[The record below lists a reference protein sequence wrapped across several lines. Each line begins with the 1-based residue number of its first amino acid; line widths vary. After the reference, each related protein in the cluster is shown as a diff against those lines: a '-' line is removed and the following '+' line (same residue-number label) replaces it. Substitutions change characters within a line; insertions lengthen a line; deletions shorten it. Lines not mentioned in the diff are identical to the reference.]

1 MTLFSIIKVVL
12 ELSAI
17 ALLCYG
23 VYREKDLIKFERKV
37 FKYLKAFVLSCVY
50 TVKDKLVGEKKT
62 DNVTSVDTSAYE
74 EMLASLNK
82 SSNVYDIKI
91 AS

>member
-1 MTLFSIIKVVL
+1 MTIFSFIKVIL

-37 FKYLKAFVLSCVY
+37 YKYVKAFVLSCAYSVR
-50 TVKDKLVGEKKT
+50 DKLSAEKKT
-62 DNVTSVDTSAYE
+62 DNVISVDTSAYE
-74 EMLASLNK
+74 EMLVSLNK
-82 SSNVYDIKI
+82 SSNVYNIKI

>member
-1 MTLFSIIKVVL
+1 MTIFSIIKVIL

-23 VYREKDLIKFERKV
+23 VYREKDLIKLERKV
-37 FKYLKAFVLSCVY
+37 VLSCVY
-50 TVKDKLVGEKKT
+50 SVRDKFSGEKKT
-62 DNVTSVDTSAYE
+62 DNVISVDTSAYE
-74 EMLASLNK
+74 EMLVSLNK

>member
-1 MTLFSIIKVVL
+1 MTVFSIIKVIL

-23 VYREKDLIKFERKV
+23 VYREKDLIKFERKI
-37 FKYLKAFVLSCVY
+37 FKYVKAFVLSCVY
-50 TVKDKLVGEKKT
+50 SVRDKLSDEKKT
-62 DNVTSVDTSAYE
+62 DNVISVDTTAYE